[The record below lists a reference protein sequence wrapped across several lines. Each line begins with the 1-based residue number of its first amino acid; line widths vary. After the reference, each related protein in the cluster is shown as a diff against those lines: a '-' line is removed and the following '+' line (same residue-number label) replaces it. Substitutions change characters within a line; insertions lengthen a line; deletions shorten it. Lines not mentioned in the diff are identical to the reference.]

1 MADLH
6 IDNIPDDLYERLH
19 QYALESKSTVSDVVL
34 TAIKREL
41 AMREWR
47 KRLAHRPKT
56 DLGVEAATLL
66 HEERALRD
74 IELALPDIASN
85 YSPHVRPLVP

>member
-1 MADLH
+1 M
-6 IDNIPDDLYERLH
+6 
-19 QYALESKSTVSDVVL
+19 L

>member
-6 IDNIPDDLYERLH
+6 IDNIPDNLYERLH
-19 QYALESKSTVSDVVL
+19 QHALENNRTVTDIVL

-56 DLGVEAATLL
+56 DPGVEAADLL
-66 HEERALRD
+66 CEERSQRD
-74 IELALPDIASN
+74 AELVGPDVFSN
-85 YSPHVRPLVP
+85 